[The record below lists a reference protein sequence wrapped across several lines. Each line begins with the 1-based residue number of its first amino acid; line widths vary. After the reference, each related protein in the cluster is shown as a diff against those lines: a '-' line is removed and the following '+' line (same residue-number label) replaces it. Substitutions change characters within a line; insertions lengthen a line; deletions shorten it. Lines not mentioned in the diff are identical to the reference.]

1 MWQPDIEALADQLS
15 GDFGLS
21 IDAISKH
28 PAGGWPAFEL
38 RPADIPRE
46 ISFGVHV
53 SLGWRSIAF
62 ALMPGSF
69 AGPLVAAMG
78 EAGDGAKQTFAALAE
93 TCARSRGS
101 VSLNA
106 NGAEMDVLRPE
117 SWPSDWHRVS
127 LGLVKSPAVV
137 NTEDYGEND
146 RELAVWTRRYFSLAM
161 ALMPVEEL
169 EHEAAFN
176 PEGLPEGARIRI
188 ETNRYERS
196 RINRAA
202 CIELHGDSCLACD
215 FNFGETYGE
224 AGRGFIH
231 VHHVTPVSRLGEG
244 YLVNPATDLVPLC
257 PNCHAMAHRFDPPAS
272 VGQLR
277 QLRAGN
283 IEEEEGVA

>member
-1 MWQPDIEALADQLS
+1 MWQPDIEVLAGQLS
-15 GDFGLS
+15 DDFGLR
-21 IDAISKH
+21 IEAISSQ

-38 RPADIPRE
+38 RPADTPRE
-46 ISFGVHV
+46 ISFRVRV
-53 SLGWRSIAF
+53 TLGWRSIAL
-62 ALMPGSF
+62 ALVPGSF
-69 AGPLVAAMG
+69 AGPLIAEMG
-78 EAGDGAKQTFAALAE
+78 SASDSAKQTFAALAE
-93 TCARSRGS
+93 TCVRSKGV
-101 VSLNA
+101 VSLSA
-106 NGAEMDVLRPE
+106 DGTDLDPFRPE
-117 SWPSDWHRVS
+117 SWPSDWHRIS

-137 NTEDYGEND
+137 NTEDHGEND

-169 EHEAAFN
+169 EPEALFN
-176 PEGLPEGARIRI
+176 PGGLPEGARIRI
-188 ETNRYERS
+188 EANRYERS

-244 YLVNPATDLVPLC
+244 YQVNPATDLVPLC

-272 VGQLR
+272 VEKLR
-277 QLRAGN
+277 QLRGGKSA
-283 IEEEEGVA
+283 EEVA

>member
-1 MWQPDIEALADQLS
+1 MWQPDIEALAGRLS
-15 GDFGLS
+15 DDFGLK
-21 IDAISKH
+21 IEAVSKR

-46 ISFGVHV
+46 ISFSVHV
-53 SLGWRSIAF
+53 SLGWRSITL
-62 ALMPGSF
+62 ALVPGSF
-69 AGPLVAAMG
+69 AGPLVDAMG
-78 EAGDGAKQTFAALAE
+78 VAGGSAKQTFAALAE

-106 NGAEMDVLRPE
+106 DGTELDPLRPE
-117 SWPSDWHRVS
+117 SWPAGWRCVS

-137 NTEDYGEND
+137 NTEDYQEND
-146 RELAVWTRRYFSLAM
+146 RELTVWARRYFSLAM

-169 EHEAAFN
+169 EFEAALN
-176 PEGLPEGARIRI
+176 PEGLPEGAKIRV
-188 ETNRYERS
+188 EANRYERS

-202 CIELHGDSCLACD
+202 CIELHGDSCLVCD

-244 YLVNPATDLVPLC
+244 YQVNPATDLVPLC

-277 QLRAGN
+277 QLRAGKG
-283 IEEEEGVA
+283 EEEVA